1 MYEEKLPLNIV
12 NFISK
17 IFDGSIIKF
26 NDRESAANML
36 CPLLKDKLI
45 KIPLSNEVLILG
57 ITRGGIILG
66 DIIAR
71 RFGYPFHIVIPRKLV
86 APYNKELSIGGIM
99 KDSTLYLNSN
109 IISTLKIT
117 NAYLHM
123 EKQRKLEEIKRRE
136 MALLVEQVEGEQLKE
151 KNIILV
157 DDGAATG
164 ATLIVTSRWIRKYKP
179 KNLII
184 AIPICPRS
192 TLGVLKKEADYIT
205 SIINPLSR
213 NFQTV
218 ENFYQNFEQLEI
230 ERINNILKKYKL
242 CP

>member
-1 MYEEKLPLNIV
+1 LTLKRV

-26 NDRESAANML
+26 NDRESAAKML
-36 CPLLKDKLI
+36 CTLLKDILT
-45 KIPLSNEVLILG
+45 KIPSSSNEVLTLG

-66 DIIAR
+66 DIVATK
-71 RFGYPFHIVIPRKLV
+71 FGYPFHIVIPRKLV
-86 APYNKELSIGGIM
+86 APHNKELSIGGIM
-99 KDSTLYLNSN
+99 KDSTVYLNSILINTLN
-109 IISTLKIT
+109 ITDE
-117 NAYLHM
+117 YLNI
-123 EKQRKLEEIKRRE
+123 EKQSKLEEIKRRE
-136 MALLVEQVEGEQLKE
+136 RTLLVDQVEGEQLKG

-164 ATLIVTSRWIRKYKP
+164 ATLIVTSRWIRKYNP

-184 AIPICPRS
+184 AIPICPQS

-213 NFQTV
+213 NFETV
-218 ENFYQNFEQLEI
+218 ETFYQNFEQLEI
-230 ERINNILKKYKL
+230 EKVNNILKKYKR
-242 CP
+242 